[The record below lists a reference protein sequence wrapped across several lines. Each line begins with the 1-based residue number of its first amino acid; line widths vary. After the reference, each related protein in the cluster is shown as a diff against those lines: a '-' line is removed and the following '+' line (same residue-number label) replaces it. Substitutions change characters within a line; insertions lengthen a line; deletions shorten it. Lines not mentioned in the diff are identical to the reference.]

1 MSVTSS
7 PGALERLRD
16 AAAAAVDAAEVSGA
30 SATRPTLAE
39 SDAWTVQAFAGA
51 LVVRV
56 ASRPDHGSSADG
68 QKEMI
73 ALELTALRTLAAAV
87 GAVGVLVGL
96 PLVDNLAA
104 AVVGGMMLSMGVS
117 VAIGEQEH

>member
-1 MSVTSS
+1 M
-7 PGALERLRD
+7 
-16 AAAAAVDAAEVSGA
+16 
-30 SATRPTLAE
+30 
-39 SDAWTVQAFAGA
+39 
-51 LVVRV
+51 
-56 ASRPDHGSSADG
+56 
-68 QKEMI
+68 
-73 ALELTALRTLAAAV
+73 

>member
-1 MSVTSS
+1 MSS
-7 PGALERLRD
+7 
-16 AAAAAVDAAEVSGA
+16 
-30 SATRPTLAE
+30 
-39 SDAWTVQAFAGA
+39 
-51 LVVRV
+51 
-56 ASRPDHGSSADG
+56 
-68 QKEMI
+68 
-73 ALELTALRTLAAAV
+73 LAAAV